1 MFRQENIQ
9 CKFEAEEM
17 AAKQNYESEKQLAW
31 DNVKVS
37 QCAGDKPTAFHEPKF
52 ETFLRKPPHP
62 PTGRSCLARHTQ
74 IFAS

>member
-1 MFRQENIQ
+1 MAASGSSVAVTPIRYEYNLISQRSFAMFRQENIQ

-37 QCAGDKPTAFHEPKF
+37 QCAGSEF
-52 ETFLRKPPHP
+52 
-62 PTGRSCLARHTQ
+62 
-74 IFAS
+74 